1 MKLFLNS
8 SEYIETDSAIDISIP
23 MVAGDGNLRAWY
35 VDPPTMEPVRANGY
49 IGSVKEGGS
58 VNFRNIFFNPHGH
71 GTHTECLGHITE
83 EVYSVNKVLKNY
95 FFKAQVIT
103 ITPNQIFNEEYQELD
118 QCITVD
124 QLKDFKFENGIQ
136 ALVIRTLPNA
146 AMKAHKNYSDTNPA
160 YVQLECMEVIN
171 LLGIKHLLLDLPSV
185 DRETDGGELVFHHAF
200 WGIPDNPDFE
210 RTITELIF
218 VDDSISDGLYLLEM
232 QLASFENDAS
242 PSRPVLYAIEK
253 V

>member
-1 MKLFLNS
+1 MKLYLNS

-23 MVAGDGNLRAWY
+23 MVAGEGNLRAWY
-35 VDPPTMEPVRANGY
+35 VDPPKMEPVRANGY

-103 ITPNQIFNEEYQELD
+103 ITPNQIFNEEYKELD
-118 QCITVD
+118 QCITVE
-124 QLKDFKFENGIQ
+124 QLRDVKFEKDIQ

-146 AMKAHKNYSDTNPA
+146 EMKAHKNYSDTNPA
-160 YVQLECMEVIN
+160 YMQLECMEVIN
-171 LLGIKHLLLDLPSV
+171 QLGIKHLLLDLPSV
-185 DRETDGGELVFHHAF
+185 DRETDGGKLVFHHAF
-200 WGIPDNPDFE
+200 WGVPDNLDFE

-218 VDDSISDGLYLLEM
+218 VEDGISDGIYVLEM
-232 QLASFENDAS
+232 QVASFENDAS
-242 PSRPVLYAIEK
+242 PSRPVLYAVEK

>member
-8 SEYIETDSAIDISIP
+8 SEYIETDSPIDISIP
-23 MVAGDGNLRAWY
+23 MVAGEANLRAWY

-103 ITPNQIFNEEYQELD
+103 ITPNQIFNEEYKELD

-124 QLKDFKFENGIQ
+124 QLKDIKFENDIQ

-146 AMKAHKNYSDTNPA
+146 EMKAHKNYSDTNPA
-160 YVQLECMEVIN
+160 YLQLECLEIVN
-171 LLGIKHLLLDLPSV
+171 QLGIKHLLLDLPSV
-185 DRETDGGELVFHHAF
+185 DRETDGGKLVFHHAF
-200 WGIPDNPDFE
+200 WGIPTKPDFE

-218 VDDSISDGLYLLEM
+218 VEDRIADGPYLLEL
-232 QLASFENDAS
+232 QLASFENDAT
-242 PSRPVLYAIEK
+242 PSRPVLYSIEK